1 MLKSSSFLLFL
12 LVSVFSHAQFLHG
25 RVEDKNAEP
34 IEGVN
39 ILNLSNGDHT
49 HTNSKGYFVFQNSQ
63 LGDSI
68 QFSFIGYETR
78 IVEVNA
84 LGEPLVFVLESN
96 SISLDEIIISP
107 RVNGLKLLTDINL
120 QTSPV
125 NSSQDVLRQVPGLF
139 IGQHAGGG
147 KAEQIFLRGFDLDH
161 GTDIQITA
169 DGIPVNMVSHSHGQ
183 GYADLHF
190 LIPETIDE
198 IDLGKGP
205 YDANKGNFATAGY
218 VDFKT
223 KERLKNSLSKV
234 EYGTFNSRRIV
245 NLFNLINSDKTSA
258 YLATEFNNFDG
269 PFVSSQHFSRTNIFG
284 KYTTRPSN
292 RNKVGI
298 MFSHFTSDWDASGQ
312 IPQRAVDA
320 GLISRFGSMDDT
332 EGGKTSRTN
341 VSLSYDKIINAN
353 SLIKNTLF
361 YSKYNFELYSNF
373 TFFLN
378 NPQFGDQIRQKEE
391 RQIFGLNR
399 EYIRSF
405 DNGTVSGKWVA
416 GLSLRK
422 DIIAG
427 NELSRTRNRTET
439 LEPVRLGDVDETN
452 AGFHASVFVDK
463 GKWTINPGARFDYF
477 DFQYEDQLDPVYDR
491 QAITKVLI
499 SPKLNVLYQSSDN
512 LQYYFKVGKGFHSN
526 HASAVVAQ
534 DGLDVIP
541 AAYGS
546 DLGIM
551 AKPSKRMVLNA
562 ALWYLY
568 SEQEFVFVGDEGVV
582 EASGSSERKGVD
594 VSLRYQASD
603 CLFMS
608 GDVNYAHARSEHEP
622 EGENFIPLAPKLTT
636 SAGVDLRH
644 PKGVFGGLKY
654 RMIGDRPANEDNSII
669 AEGYHVFDANFGFT
683 AYNIEFGIQVQN
695 VFNVAWNE
703 TQFATKT
710 RLDFEPEGIEEI
722 HFTPGTPFFL
732 KGVITYR
739 F

>member
-1 MLKSSSFLLFL
+1 MLRISAFLLFV
-12 LVSVFSHAQFLHG
+12 LVSGSCHAQFLQG
-25 RVEDKNAEP
+25 RVDNKNAKA

-39 ILNLSNGDHT
+39 ILNLSNGDYT
-49 HTNSKGYFVFQNSQ
+49 QTNSTGYFVFQNAQ

-68 QFSFIGYETR
+68 QFSFIGYDTR
-78 IVEVNA
+78 IIAVEV
-84 LGEPLVFVLESN
+84 LGEPLVFVMKSN
-96 SISLDEIIISP
+96 SISWDDILISS
-107 RVNGLKLLTDINL
+107 RVNALKVMTDINL

-125 NSSQDVLRQVPGLF
+125 NSSQDMLRQVPGLF

-169 DGIPVNMVSHSHGQ
+169 DGIPVNMVSHAHGQ

-205 YDANKGNFATAGY
+205 YDANKGNFATAAY

-223 KERLKNSLSKV
+223 KESLENSYSKI
-234 EYGTFNSRRIV
+234 EYGMFKARRIV
-245 NLFNLINSDKTSA
+245 NLFNLVNSEKTKA
-258 YLATEFNNFDG
+258 YFATEFNTFHG
-269 PFVSSQHFSRTNIFG
+269 PFVSPQHRSRINIFG
-284 KYTTRPSN
+284 KITTRPTN
-292 RNKVGI
+292 RDKVGF
-298 MFSHFTSDWDASGQ
+298 MFSHFISDWDASGQ

-320 GLISRFGSMDDT
+320 GLISRFGAIDDT

-341 VSLSYDKIINAN
+341 LSLSYDKIINAN

-361 YSKYNFELYSNF
+361 YSRYNFELYSNF
-373 TFFLN
+373 TFYRN

-391 RQIFGLNR
+391 RQILGINR

-405 DNGTVSGKWVA
+405 DTGTFSGKMVA

-427 NELSRTRNRTET
+427 NELSRTRNRAET
-439 LEPVRLGDVDETN
+439 LEPIQLGDVNETN
-452 AGFHASVFVDK
+452 AGFHAAVFVDH
-463 GKWTINPGARFDYF
+463 GKWTLNPGARLDYF
-477 DFQYEDQLDPVYDR
+477 DFQYENQLKQTYDR
-491 QAITKVLI
+491 EVVTKILI
-499 SPKLNVLYQSSDN
+499 SPKLNVLYQSSEN
-512 LQYYFKVGKGFHSN
+512 LQYYFKMGKGFHSN
-526 HASAVVAQ
+526 HASAVVARN
-534 DGLDVIP
+534 GLDVIP

-546 DLGIM
+546 DLGLI
-551 AKPSKRMVLNA
+551 AKPSSKMVVNM

-568 SEQEFVFVGDEGVV
+568 SDQEFVFVGDEGVV
-582 EASGSSERKGVD
+582 EASGSSQRKGVD
-594 VSLRYQASD
+594 VSLRYQVLD
-603 CLFMS
+603 YVFLN
-608 GDVNYAHARSEHEP
+608 GDINYAHARSLQAP
-622 EGENFIPLAPKLTT
+622 EGANFIPLAPNFTT
-636 SAGVDLRH
+636 SAGLDVRH
-644 PKGVFGGLKY
+644 PKGIFAGIKY
-654 RMIGDRPANEDNSII
+654 RMIVDRPANEDNSIV

-695 VFNVAWNE
+695 LFNVAWNE

-710 RLDFEPEGIEEI
+710 RLDFEPEAVEEI

-732 KGVITYR
+732 KGT
-739 F
+739 